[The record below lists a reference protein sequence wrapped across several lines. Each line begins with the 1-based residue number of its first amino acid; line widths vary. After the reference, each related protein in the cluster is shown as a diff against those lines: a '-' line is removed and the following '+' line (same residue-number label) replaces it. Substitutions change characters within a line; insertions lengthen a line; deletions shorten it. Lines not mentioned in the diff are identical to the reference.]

1 MPMWLEYFIL
11 IPQLKTLWEKNLFFK
26 KMNRGVKGEMERGKM
41 EIRRG
46 RKEEVRKDTFTCWF
60 WI

>member
-11 IPQLKTLWEKNLFFK
+11 IPQLKTLWEKNLFLK